1 MLKDGTQLGELEALA
16 EILSEQLQV
25 ADEKTV
31 ASIAK
36 QYRETLWEI
45 ERVKG
50 MEQVN
55 DEIDDILSKREAD
68 GKPGAVRP
76 DCTLV

>member
-31 ASIAK
+31 AAIAK
-36 QYRETLWEI
+36 QYRETLGEI

-50 MEQVN
+50 MEQTN
-55 DEIDDILSKREAD
+55 DEIDDILSKRASD
-68 GKPGAVRP
+68 GKPGAIRP
-76 DCTLV
+76 DSTLV